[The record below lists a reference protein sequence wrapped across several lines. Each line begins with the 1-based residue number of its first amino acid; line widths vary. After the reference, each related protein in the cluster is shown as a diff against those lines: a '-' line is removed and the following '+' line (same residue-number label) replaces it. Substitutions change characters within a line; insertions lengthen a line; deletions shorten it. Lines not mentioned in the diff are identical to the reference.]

1 MLSRSFNPVVALVV
15 LASLIVGVFAPVNH
29 GSAAPRLDS
38 DSSNAM
44 AQSEVATPPII
55 QPIEDLSTPE
65 EPAEQV
71 PDGSLDVA
79 SSDDLGDGGQ
89 PEGLPREITVGD
101 ERYLFDRIVPL
112 ATDGLALIAENEDL
126 AVYAMSGEGPFD
138 SLYVAST
145 SQGTGELARYLP
157 ERLGSPEVSCPAEV
171 AEIGQLSADNAVYI
185 FAGLETDLTEDSLQS
200 VGVSGENQL
209 YADAGAAPPFPE
221 LFVADPNGLLRFVI
235 AATDGR
241 PGSLAESLAFN
252 GTRFEFVA
260 DVSAE
265 VDLSGLT
272 KVGCTGPYPVLA
284 LQDDASGSRY
294 VLAGGA
300 LFEFGGDAP
309 AEPVDSTP
317 ESPFDI
323 TAEDP
328 TEIPIAAPTAVPT
341 EEPTV
346 VPTEVPTEEPTV
358 VPTEVPTEE
367 PTVVPTE
374 VPTEEPTAVPTEVPT
389 EEPTAVPT
397 EVPTEEPTAAPT
409 EVPTEVA
416 ATEAPAEASTEEATE
431 APAEAST
438 EEATEV
444 PAEDATEAPAEATE
458 APADA
463 AVDIESAEEAGLPTQ
478 VEVQNT
484 TYIFNQVAVDIDIQT
499 LVQVEVVTVNDVD
512 LTVYA
517 RQDVDG
523 VALELYC
530 VAEGGEVVG
539 RYVPLA
545 ATVPTPPAELPAN
558 IEVQNTTYIFNEVNV
573 DIDIQTLVEVEVI
586 VVQDIELT
594 IYVDQDVQGLPS
606 RYYAATTDGQIV
618 GQYVEASL
626 VASSA
631 QQAPPP
637 TAQLQPPAFVPTQ
650 APEAP
655 PPPAVTAEAAATCTG
670 DPGEINAQGLP
681 SRLPNRIQLG
691 GIAYAFVGTEAPDAS
706 GELTLIGCVS
716 AFEVLSIEGV
726 DQSEVLILRYSG
738 SGPASES
745 VYRFEAA
752 VTFGVEF
759 EITGRAEVISDG
771 ERDYRLSQTWQ
782 RSLYSSTTV
791 ILFTGNP
798 DEASPEMFYAVNVS
812 STVVGDAIGEYRVAG
827 ENDQA
832 SDEMIAAAE
841 PAGLNPDLT
850 VEGQRYLLV
859 NVYMPVGTT
868 TNGFVTIFAI
878 TVEGDD
884 EILLGRDKRRLELFI
899 YEVIP
904 SEQGG

>member
-346 VPTEVPTEEPTV
+346 
-358 VPTEVPTEE
+358 
-367 PTVVPTE
+367 
-374 VPTEEPTAVPTEVPT
+374 
-389 EEPTAVPT
+389 VPT